1 MAALI
6 LLTGDIPDP
15 DRLAHDMWALQLSET
30 GSLTISENAVTD
42 NWRVYY
48 PNTVPK
54 PLELLIGFV
63 RSPAGFLPGSL
74 AVLLLASAAILSVYK
89 ASGGGGEGIAAAY
102 FLGFNPVFVLLALR
116 GNPAIP
122 FITAGFLLQ
131 TSGGA
136 GAGTFLA
143 ALSRP
148 EGFLYGGWHCLR
160 SRNWKPALLL
170 GLAAAAWLFFHKSC
184 CGSVLWASRE
194 VRYSVAAMAYPTP
207 NPVTFLP
214 WAGIRSILI
223 LGAPGAAILY
233 GNIRRWKLAVPF
245 GANFALLTLSLGFG
259 SLVLPRYIDQLFLL
273 ATPFIFTELAVLL
286 KGRRKVLVTALVIVF
301 PWFQW
306 ISAIPEIREHADTRD
321 FYRQTELNSYGVTA
335 ANELL
340 IPGLAL
346 AEGIHDP
353 RGLFVS
359 SDRAAWENASEEEL
373 ASFGVSR
380 ILVYGRGIYFPEHT
394 RRWLGTLNDME
405 VVYYGE

>member
-1 MAALI
+1 
-6 LLTGDIPDP
+6 
-15 DRLAHDMWALQLSET
+15 MWAVQLSET
-30 GSLTISENAVTD
+30 GTLAISENGITD
-42 NWRVYY
+42 DWRVYY

-54 PLELLIGFV
+54 PLELLIGIV
-63 RSPAGFLPGSL
+63 RSPAGFLPGAL
-74 AVLLLASAAILSVYK
+74 VVLLLASAAILSVYK
-89 ASGGGGEGIAAAY
+89 AAGGGHEGIAAAY
-102 FLGFNPVFVLLALR
+102 FLGLNPVFILLALR

-131 TSGGA
+131 TSKGA

-148 EGFLYGGWHCLR
+148 EGFIYGGWHCLR
-160 SRNWKPALLL
+160 SRNWKLGLLL
-170 GLAAAAWLFFHKSC
+170 GLAAAVWIFFHKSC

-233 GNIRRWKLAVPF
+233 GSIRRWKLAVPF
-245 GANFALLTLSLGFG
+245 GANFALLTLSLGLG

-273 ATPFIFTELAVLL
+273 ATPFIFTELAKLYT
-286 KGRRKVLVTALVIVF
+286 GRKRIIATAMVIAF

-306 ISAIPEIREHADTRD
+306 ISALPEIGEHADTRE
-321 FYRQTELNSYGVTA
+321 FYRQAETNVSGITA

-346 AEGIHDP
+346 EEGIHDP

-359 SDRAAWENASEEEL
+359 SDRAAWENASEEDLE
-373 ASFGVSR
+373 SFGVSG
-380 ILVYGRGIYFPEHT
+380 ILIYERGIYFPEHT
-394 RRWLGTLNDME
+394 ERWLGTLEKME
-405 VVYYGE
+405 VIYHGE